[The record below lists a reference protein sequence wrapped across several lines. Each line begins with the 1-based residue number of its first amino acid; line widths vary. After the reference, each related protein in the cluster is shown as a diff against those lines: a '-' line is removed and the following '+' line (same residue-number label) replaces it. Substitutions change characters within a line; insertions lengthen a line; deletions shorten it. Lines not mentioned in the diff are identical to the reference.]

1 MQLFEGVTR
10 KVFRMRVLW
19 VCNIM
24 LPMVA
29 EKLHMESNVKEGWI
43 TGILSRLIKDGKN
56 GEINLGIAFPA
67 NEGLAHFHDVYVFNE
82 MPVECFGFYEDMG
95 KLEQYQPEIERRM
108 EEIINQFQPDVIHV
122 YGTEYPHALAVARVC
137 KNPEKLLVG
146 IQGVISIYAK
156 GYLADLPKDVYESAT
171 FRDRLKKDSILQQQ
185 EKYRKRGEMEIKTTR
200 IAGNITGR
208 TEFDKNFVLQTNED
222 AVYYPMNET
231 MRPCFYE
238 GAWSLEKCN
247 KHQIFVSQ
255 ADYPIKGFH
264 YLLQAMP
271 RILKEYPDTKV
282 MVAGNNILRK
292 GGPLNRIKVS
302 AYAKYLEK
310 LIEQNNLW
318 DKITFLGK
326 ISAEEMKKQYLE
338 CHAFLCPSVLENSPN
353 SVAEA
358 MLLGTP
364 VIAARVG
371 GIPSMI
377 TDRKEGLLYTGNDVD
392 ELADTVIELWKD
404 ESVLPLSGRL
414 AKAAVVRAH
423 AAHDPETNFQRLK
436 EIYRAIN
443 NKTK

>member
-1 MQLFEGVTR
+1 
-10 KVFRMRVLW
+10 MRVLW
-19 VCNIM
+19 LCNIM

-43 TGILSRLIKDGKN
+43 TGILTRLIAEGK
-56 GEINLGIAFPA
+56 ESDITLAIAFPA
-67 NEGLAHFHDVYVFNE
+67 TENLAHFHDVYVFHDV
-82 MPVECFGFYEDMG
+82 PVECYGFYEDMG
-95 KLEQYQPEIERRM
+95 KLEQYQPDVERRM
-108 EEIINQFQPDVIHV
+108 EEIVNQFQPDLVHV
-122 YGTEYPHALAVARVC
+122 FGTEYPHALAMARVYQH
-137 KNPEKLLVG
+137 PERLLVG
-146 IQGVISIYAK
+146 IQGVISQY
-156 GYLADLPKDVYESAT
+156 GEEYLADLPKEVYESRT
-171 FRDRLKKDSILQQQ
+171 LRDIIKKDSILQQK
-185 EKYRKRGEMEIKTTR
+185 EKFLKRGDMEIKTVR

-208 TEFDKNFVLQTNED
+208 TEFDKSFMERVNTD

-247 KHQIFVSQ
+247 KHQIFFSQ

-271 RILKEYPDTKV
+271 RILTEFPDTKV

-292 GGPLNRIKVS
+292 GGMVNRLKVS

-310 LIEQNNLW
+310 LIAEYQLQ
-318 DKITFLGK
+318 DKIVFLGK

-338 CHAFLCPSVLENSPN
+338 CHALVCSSVLENSPN

-364 VIAARVG
+364 VVAARVG

-377 TDRKEGLLYTGNDVD
+377 TDRKDGLLYTGGNVE
-392 ELADTVIELWKD
+392 ELASTVIELWKD
-404 ESVLPLSGRL
+404 ESVLPISGRL
-414 AKAAVVRAH
+414 AKAAVLRAR
-423 AAHDPETNFQRLK
+423 AAHDPVTNFNRLK
-436 EIYRAIN
+436 EIYREIEKRAEN
-443 NKTK
+443 QR

>member
-1 MQLFEGVTR
+1 
-10 KVFRMRVLW
+10 MRVLW

-24 LPMVA
+24 PPMVA

-43 TGILSRLIKDGKN
+43 TGILTRLIQEGRKSD
-56 GEINLGIAFPA
+56 IALGIAFPA
-67 NEGLAHFHDVYVFNE
+67 SENMARFHDVYVWSE
-82 MPVECFGFYEDMG
+82 MQVDCFGFYEDMG
-95 KLEQYQPEIERRM
+95 RLEHYQPDIERRM
-108 EEIINQFQPDVIHV
+108 EDIIEQFQPDVIHV
-122 YGTEYPHALAVARVC
+122 FGTEYPHALSVARAC
-137 KNPEKLLVG
+137 KDPAKLLVG
-146 IQGVISIYAK
+146 IQGVISIYAE
-156 GYLADLPKDVYESAT
+156 GYLADLPKEVYESAT

-208 TEFDKNFVLQTNED
+208 TDFDKNFTIKTNED

-238 GAWSLEKCN
+238 GSWNLEKCN
-247 KHQIFVSQ
+247 KHTIFVSQ
-255 ADYPIKGFH
+255 ADYPIKGLH
-264 YLLQAMP
+264 YLLEAMP
-271 RILKEYPDTKV
+271 KILKEFPDTKIV
-282 MVAGNNILRK
+282 AAGNNILRNK
-292 GGPLNRIKVS
+292 GILERIKVS
-302 AYAKYLEK
+302 AYAKYLEE
-310 LIEQNNLW
+310 LIDRYGLQ

-338 CHAFLCPSVLENSPN
+338 CHTFVCPSVLENSPN

-364 VIAARVG
+364 VVAARVG

-377 TDRKEGLLYTGNDVD
+377 TDRKEGLLYTGNNVE

-414 AKAAVVRAH
+414 AKAAVVRAR
-423 AAHDPETNFQRLK
+423 AAHDPETNFNRLK
-436 EIYRAIN
+436 EIYREIHEKA
-443 NKTK
+443 KSR

>member
-1 MQLFEGVTR
+1 
-10 KVFRMRVLW
+10 MRVLW

-24 LPMVA
+24 LPLVA

-43 TGILSRLIKDGKN
+43 TGILSRLIKEGKMSD
-56 GEINLGIAFPA
+56 ITLGIAFPA
-67 NEGLAHFHDVYVFNE
+67 NDNLGRFHDVYVFNE
-82 MPVECFGFYEDMG
+82 MPVDCFGFYEDMNR
-95 KLEQYQPEIERRM
+95 LEQYQPDVEHRM
-108 EEIINQFQPDVIHV
+108 EEIMNQFNPDIVHV
-122 YGTEYPHALAVARVC
+122 FGTEYPHALAAARVC
-137 KNPEKLLVG
+137 PDPEKLLVG
-146 IQGVISIYAK
+146 IQGVISIYAN
-156 GYLADLPKDVYESAT
+156 GYLADLPKEVYESAT

-208 TEFDKNFVLQTNED
+208 TEFDRNFALEVNED
-222 AVYYPMNET
+222 AVYHPMNET

-238 GAWSLEKCN
+238 GSWNLETCH

-264 YLLQAMP
+264 YLLEAMP
-271 RILKEYPDTKV
+271 KILKEFPDARIKV
-282 MVAGNNILRK
+282 SGNNILRGK
-292 GGPLNRIKVS
+292 SLSGRIKVS

-310 LIEQNNLW
+310 LIERNHLQ

-326 ISAEEMKKQYLE
+326 ISAEEMKQQYLE
-338 CHAFLCPSVLENSPN
+338 CHAFVCPSVLENSPN

-364 VIAARVG
+364 VVAARVG

-377 TDRKEGLLYTGNDVD
+377 TDRREGLLYTGNNVE
-392 ELADTVIELWKD
+392 ELADTIIELWKD

-414 AKAAVVRAH
+414 AKAAVVRAR
-423 AAHDPETNFQRLK
+423 AAHDPETNFNRLK
-436 EIYRAIN
+436 EIYRDIIKRKEN
-443 NKTK
+443 LSQ